1 MEEVKRDNFQ
11 EEIDKEQQE
20 NEEEISKMQQDLEEA
35 EAQTQSAINKM
46 MRLAADFDNYKKRNA
61 KEYEDIRK
69 YAAENLIKEL
79 LPIVDNFER
88 AIESASESN
97 LVPPSN
103 GRLVPPSNGRTKD
116 FNSFFDGVKL
126 ILSQMI
132 NLLEKEGVI
141 AIKSIGEAFNPNFH
155 EAVMHINSDKY
166 PENVVTA
173 EYQKGY
179 ILKDRLIRPSK
190 VAVSKGK
197 IT

>member
-1 MEEVKRDNFQ
+1 MEEIIKDNSQ
-11 EEIDKEQQE
+11 NEIEENQQTT
-20 NEEEISKMQQDLEEA
+20 EEEMSKMQEDLEEA

-46 MRLAADFDNYKKRNA
+46 MRLAAEFDNYKKRSA
-61 KEYEDIRK
+61 KEHENIRK

-103 GRLVPPSNGRTKD
+103 GRTKD
-116 FNSFFDGVKL
+116 FDSFLDGVKL

-141 AIKSIGEAFNPNFH
+141 AIKAVGETFNPNFH

-166 PENVVTA
+166 PENVVTE

-179 ILKDRLIRPSK
+179 ILKDRVIRPSM

>member
-1 MEEVKRDNFQ
+1 MEEAKRDNFQ

-35 EAQTQSAINKM
+35 EAQTQSAVNKM
-46 MRLAADFDNYKKRNA
+46 MRLAAEFDNYKKRSA
-61 KEYEDIRK
+61 KEHENIRK

-88 AIESASESN
+88 AIESSGESN
-97 LVPPSN
+97 FVPP
-103 GRLVPPSNGRTKD
+103 GNGRTKD
-116 FNSFFDGVKL
+116 FDSFIDGVKL

-141 AIKSIGEAFNPNFH
+141 AIKSIGETFNPNFH

-166 PENVVTA
+166 PENIITA

-179 ILKDRLIRPSK
+179 ILKDKLIRPSK

-197 IT
+197 

>member
-1 MEEVKRDNFQ
+1 MEE
-11 EEIDKEQQE
+11 IIKENSQGETDENQQTT
-20 NEEEISKMQQDLEEA
+20 EEEMSKMQQDLEEA
-35 EAQTQSAINKM
+35 EAQTQSAVNKM
-46 MRLAADFDNYKKRNA
+46 MRLAAEFDNYKKRSA
-61 KEYEDIRK
+61 KEHENIRK

-88 AIESASESN
+88 AIESASES
-97 LVPPSN
+97 
-103 GRLVPPSNGRTKD
+103 KD
-116 FNSFFDGVKL
+116 FDSFLDGVKL

-141 AIKSIGEAFNPNFH
+141 AIKAVGEAFNPNFH

-166 PENVVTA
+166 PENVVTE

-179 ILKDRLIRPSK
+179 ILKDRVIRPSM

-197 IT
+197 

>member
-1 MEEVKRDNFQ
+1 M
-11 EEIDKEQQE
+11 
-20 NEEEISKMQQDLEEA
+20 
-35 EAQTQSAINKM
+35 NKM
-46 MRLAADFDNYKKRNA
+46 MRLAAEFDNYKKRNA
-61 KEYEDIRK
+61 KEHENIRK

-103 GRLVPPSNGRTKD
+103 GRTNLVSPSNGRTND

-166 PENVVTA
+166 PENVVA
-173 EYQKGY
+173 EEYQKGY
-179 ILKDRLIRPSK
+179 ILKDRFIRPSK